1 MKIDRYKPEVALRSE
16 NRSENIIGLGWSQ
29 PKISW
34 SGNWVPSQR
43 LRLDLGSENTRSQT
57 LNQWSVSRALT
68 DPLALQKRIATKTEN
83 SEASKVFIR
92 SKKSTLPE
100 DRHRQT
106 QRESP

>member
-57 LNQWSVSRALT
+57 LNQWSVSRAL
-68 DPLALQKRIATKTEN
+68 ALWLCRKEFPQRQKVAHK
-83 SEASKVFIR
+83 
-92 SKKSTLPE
+92 
-100 DRHRQT
+100 
-106 QRESP
+106 